1 MVRTEWAGG
10 LIGVAVCLLSD
21 RRFYPAVTDVCECAC
36 LLFVYLPTAVTN
48 DATTQQS
55 ESSSPAIAI
64 DHADERRETH
74 VPHQTTVAA
83 SAWDAR

>member
-1 MVRTEWAGG
+1 MWHCRHQPMDQAK
-10 LIGVAVCLLSD
+10 ISSDDRYACFLL
-21 RRFYPAVTDVCECAC
+21 
-36 LLFVYLPTAVTN
+36 VYLHTAVTN

-55 ESSSPAIAI
+55 ESSSPTIAI
-64 DHADERRETH
+64 DHADERQETH

>member
-21 RRFYPAVTDVCECAC
+21 KRFYPAVTDVCECAC
-36 LLFVYLPTAVTN
+36 LLLVYLHTAVTN

-55 ESSSPAIAI
+55 ESSSPTTAI
-64 DHADERRETH
+64 DHHDERRETRH
-74 VPHQTTVAA
+74 
-83 SAWDAR
+83 ARVTSDDRGGECV